1 MEACWPP
8 FLFHVIASGGRKA
21 PRGNLLYKW
30 LIRIDKQ
37 ILFTGDCFGHT
48 CPGVSAG
55 DNLPR
60 NDIFSICGY
69 NSPAM
74 DSKTLHVL
82 EYPKI
87 LKRLK
92 AYCDFSASMELA
104 RALEPTDSYDLA
116 LARLAE
122 TTEARRLFSVQ
133 DIGIGGAHDIR
144 PAADLAARGGVLD
157 PQQLLDVKSTLI
169 SCREIKKSLE
179 RKTDEY
185 PRLAG
190 LAAGLPE
197 SHGIVDA
204 ITRVL
209 SERGEVLDSAS
220 PKLGTLRREIK
231 IAHDRLM
238 SRLQRYLTESANKL
252 QESIITQRDGRY
264 VIPLRAEFKGQIKAV
279 IHDQSSSGA
288 TLFVEPLP
296 VVELNN
302 TMRELQL
309 QERDEERRILFEL
322 SAQIGGH
329 REELTYGVEN
339 LAMLDLIFAKA
350 KYAEELKASE
360 PVLSQRPNVKRQ
372 KVSNKGD
379 AIESSDVQRS
389 TFDVPHIKLIHAR
402 HPLLEPAT
410 VVPIDVDPKP
420 GTRAIVITGPNTG
433 GKTVSLKT
441 VGLLAL
447 MAQSGLHVPA
457 QSGSELPCFHAV
469 YADIGDEQSIE
480 QSLSTFSGHIT
491 NIIHILKQIDHRS
504 LVIFDELGAGTDPQ
518 EGAALA
524 RAILSHLLETGCTV
538 LVATHYPE
546 LKTFAH
552 STDGV
557 VNASLEFDIQ
567 TLRPTFH
574 LTIGLPG
581 RSNAL
586 LIAQRLGLS
595 QPIIDT
601 AKGEINP
608 EDLRADKLLDDI
620 RKERNRTSRERQKLE
635 KARDKLES
643 QTKEIEKRLDKIEDE
658 RREVLAKA
666 RAEGELEVAVLRKNI
681 DSLKS
686 QLKKAKQPLEV
697 LKAIEEKVETMEE
710 KIEAPVE
717 RQTSNVIRP
726 PSLITRHSSLQLG
739 ERVLVSTLNA
749 DGVVTALGESDA
761 EVQIGSL
768 RVRARLVDLVR
779 KSSESVISE
788 QSSVTRHPS
797 HVTSSPA
804 VSSPGLELNLRGK
817 LVDEG
822 LDELERYLERAFSAG
837 LLFVRIV
844 HGKGTGRMREA
855 VRNALKSSPYVS
867 SFEEP
872 KDTEGGAGVT
882 VAKMAK

>member
-1 MEACWPP
+1 
-8 FLFHVIASGGRKA
+8 
-21 PRGNLLYKW
+21 
-30 LIRIDKQ
+30 
-37 ILFTGDCFGHT
+37 
-48 CPGVSAG
+48 
-55 DNLPR
+55 
-60 NDIFSICGY
+60 
-69 NSPAM
+69 M
-74 DSKTLHVL
+74 DSKTLNVL

-87 LKRLK
+87 LERLRTF
-92 AYCDFSASMELA
+92 CDFSASMELA
-104 RALEPTDSYDLA
+104 LSLQPTDSYDLA

-122 TTEARRLFSVQ
+122 TSEARTLFTTS

-144 PAADLAARGGVLD
+144 PAAELAARGGVLD
-157 PQQLLDVKSTLI
+157 AQQLLDVKSMLI
-169 SCREIKKSLE
+169 SCRQLKKSFE
-179 RKTDEY
+179 RRTDEY
-185 PRLAG
+185 PRLVQI
-190 LAAGLPE
+190 AAGLPE

-252 QESIITQRDGRY
+252 QEPIITQRDGRY
-264 VIPLRAEFKGQIKAV
+264 VIPLRAEFKGQIKAIV
-279 IHDQSSSGA
+279 HDQSSSGA

-296 VVELNN
+296 IVELNN
-302 TMRELQL
+302 KVRELEL
-309 QERDEERRILFEL
+309 QERDEERRILYQL
-322 SAQIGGH
+322 SVEIGEH
-329 REELTYGVEN
+329 RDELTYGVEN

-360 PVLSQRPNVKRQ
+360 PVLKEMSKVKRQ
-372 KVSNKGD
+372 KS
-379 AIESSDVQRS
+379 ESTDVGRS
-389 TFDVPHIKLIHAR
+389 MSEVQTLQLIQAR
-402 HPLLEPAT
+402 HPLLDPIT

-420 GTRAIVITGPNTG
+420 GTRAIIITGPNTG

-447 MAQSGLHVPA
+447 MAQSGLHIPA

-491 NIIHILKQIDHRS
+491 NIIRILKQLDHRS
-504 LVIFDELGAGTDPQ
+504 LVIFDELGAGTEPQ

-524 RAILSHLLETGCTV
+524 RAILNHLLESGCTI

-552 STDGV
+552 STEGV
-557 VNASLEFDIQ
+557 VNASLEFDIK
-567 TLRPTFH
+567 TLRPTYH

-586 LIAQRLGLS
+586 LIAQRLGLP
-595 QPIIDT
+595 QPIIDS
-601 AKGEINP
+601 AKAETP
-608 EDLRADKLLDDI
+608 PDDLRADNLLDDI

-635 KARDKLES
+635 KVRDRL
-643 QTKEIEKRLDKIEDE
+643 EKRTSAIDKRLEKIEDE
-658 RREVLAKA
+658 RREVLARA
-666 RAEGELEVAVLRKNI
+666 RAEGELEVAVLKQNI
-681 DSLKS
+681 ESLKQ
-686 QLKKAKQPLEV
+686 QLKKAKQPLEA
-697 LKAIEEKVETMEE
+697 LKEIEEKIEEIEE

-717 RQTSNVIRP
+717 RRRTIDHRP
-726 PSLITRHSSLQLG
+726 SPSTLAPGASAGVVNRPLSLG
-739 ERVLVSTLNA
+739 ERVTVGTLNA
-749 DGVVTALGESDA
+749 EGVVTALGESDA

-768 RVRARLVDLVR
+768 RVRTRLVDLVR
-779 KSSESVISE
+779 KAGGPTIDDRPQTMVNRPKG
-788 QSSVTRHPS
+788 SSV
-797 HVTSSPA
+797 
-804 VSSPGLELNLRGK
+804 VSSPGLEINLRGK

-822 LDELERYLERAFSAG
+822 LDELERYLERAYSAG

-844 HGKGTGRMREA
+844 HGKGTGKLRDA
-855 VRNALKSSPYVS
+855 VRNALKASPYVT

-872 KDTEGGAGVT
+872 KENEGGAGVT
-882 VAKMAK
+882 VANIAK